1 MANAYCHNGCGE
13 PAQDNLKTRI
23 SDKIIIGS
31 IVLLTPIVF
40 GAIYWYGIS
49 VGIYVDPATLN

>member
-1 MANAYCHNGCGE
+1 MVNSFCYNGCGE

-31 IVLLTPIVF
+31 VVLLTFIVF
-40 GAIYWYGIS
+40 GAIYCM
-49 VGIYVDPATLN
+49 NFF